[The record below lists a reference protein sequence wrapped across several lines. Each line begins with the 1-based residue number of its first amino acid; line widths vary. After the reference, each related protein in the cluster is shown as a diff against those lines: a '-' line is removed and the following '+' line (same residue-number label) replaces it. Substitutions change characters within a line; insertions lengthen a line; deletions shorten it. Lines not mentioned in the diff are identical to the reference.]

1 MLSWHR
7 LWFKAWSGPRLSR
20 PAGMARA
27 WALVLGVAATVAL
40 LPATAAATDGVP
52 YGFTCSLGAPI
63 VVHGHAPATVRGGET
78 FTVTDVFLQYTSPIG
93 PVSYTGTRVTIPA
106 PPGATGSDLVIE
118 IPQTVTLDA
127 GETFVSPPIE
137 GSFVASGQAGTVIE
151 FRPTRLTQDSASTV
165 GGGPLDCTFFDG
177 PAFAT
182 TTVVAN
188 VSAAPKPVATA
199 PSFTG

>member
-1 MLSWHR
+1 MLSWHQR
-7 LWFKAWSGPRLSR
+7 WSQTWSGRRLSR
-20 PAGMARA
+20 RAGRVRA

-40 LPATAAATDGVP
+40 LPATAAASDGVP

-63 VVHGHAPATVRGGET
+63 VIHGHAPATVRGGES
-78 FTVTDVFLQYTSPIG
+78 FAVTDVFLHYTNPNG
-93 PVSYTGTRVTIPA
+93 VVSYTGTRVTIPA
-106 PPGATGSDLVIE
+106 PPGTTGSDLVIE
-118 IPQTVTLDA
+118 IPQTVTLDP

-137 GSFVASGQAGTVIE
+137 GTFVGSGQAGTVIE

-188 VSAAPKPVATA
+188 GSAAPEPVAAA